1 MHSKESHK
9 QNKKKQPL
17 EWEKIF
23 ANEEIDKVLI
33 SQVYKQLTQLN
44 TKKKIKQPNEN
55 MGRRSNRHFS
65 RRFTDGQEIRI
76 LHIFYCLFFI
86 ELFYIVLL
94 FWPYHGACEDFSFT
108 ISDPNPCV
116 SCLNHWTTRAV
127 HTLCNCYS
135 YMSSFLP
142 EFGPLVS
149 QMVKNL
155 PAMQETLVLSL
166 GREDPLE
173 KGMAT
178 HSSIL
183 A

>member
-1 MHSKESHK
+1 
-9 QNKKKQPL
+9 
-17 EWEKIF
+17 
-23 ANEEIDKVLI
+23 
-33 SQVYKQLTQLN
+33 
-44 TKKKIKQPNEN
+44 

-116 SCLNHWTTRAV
+116 FCLNHWTTRAV
-127 HTLCNCYS
+127 HTLCSCYS

-183 A
+183 AWRILWTEDAGGLQFTGLQRVEYDWSDFARTHTS